1 MILHLIETGG
11 PGGAEQMLL
20 RLAEE
25 YRRRG
30 IEQIVCLR
38 KEGWLAGEVRRRN
51 LPLVISP
58 LGRLPDLAWL
68 RRMRG
73 IALEKGVSGIHAH
86 EFAMNVR
93 GGLLASRLRV
103 PCVATVHGRG
113 YFDEKLSRR
122 LAYRLT
128 SRTTRLVAV
137 SEDILRQLVSAAG
150 VSRKRVRVLANG
162 VDVERFAF
170 DPEKRRRVR
179 AGFGFSDQ
187 DVLLGS
193 VGSYYP
199 VKGHRHLVAAMKTL
213 VETFS
218 RVRLVLAGQ
227 GPLAEDLRKQA
238 AALGLA
244 SRVQVTGYVEDT
256 GGLLS
261 ALDLFVLP
269 SLSEGQPLALLEAG
283 ANGRCIVASRV
294 GGVPEILTDREN
306 ALLVEPGSADLLAQA
321 LAHLIANRSERE
333 RLGANAERT
342 IRCHWS
348 IRSVADRYL
357 ELLLPDPDLKKS
369 GLEQA
374 RD

>member
-1 MILHLIETGG
+1 VILHLIETGG

-30 IEQIVCLR
+30 IEQMVCLR

-113 YFDEKLSRR
+113 YFDQKRSRR
-122 LAYRLT
+122 LAYRVT
-128 SRTTRLVAV
+128 SRLAGLVAV
-137 SEDILRQLVSAAG
+137 SEDIRQQLIASG
-150 VSRKRVRVLANG
+150 VSPKRVRVLANG
-162 VDVERFAF
+162 VDVGRFAF

-179 AGFGFSDQ
+179 AGFGFSDH

-199 VKGHRHLVAAMKTL
+199 VKGHRYLIDAMKTL

-256 GGLLS
+256 VGLLS

-333 RLGANAERT
+333 RLGTNVERT

-357 ELLLPDPDLKKS
+357 ELLLPDRNLKQS